1 MSSDWVFPK
10 SPTQPTN
17 MPDGPGH
24 SSLGCEWTSHSRH
37 SLHCRSLWWLL
48 RGNLHCPGSVCTG
61 PRVGAN
67 CTVAVSRSVVLAFK
81 SSSPWFWYEHNSSLQ
96 RFVIVFFFC
105 YCFTVYAPFLL
116 LLSKVVTWFSA
127 LSQLTG
133 SMQQA
138 AILQR
143 EVGEQSPI
151 YLDIHFG
158 SVTESMIPPGLIVL
172 IIAHGRGSTFQQ
184 CL

>member
-1 MSSDWVFPK
+1 MGRVYFSGCLSHNTGVLKRGQKLTNILKTEEVVVFQFTFEKWLVKKMSSDWVFPK

-96 RFVIVFFFC
+96 RFVIVVFF
-105 YCFTVYAPFLL
+105 V
-116 LLSKVVTWFSA
+116 
-127 LSQLTG
+127 
-133 SMQQA
+133 
-138 AILQR
+138 
-143 EVGEQSPI
+143 
-151 YLDIHFG
+151 
-158 SVTESMIPPGLIVL
+158 IVL
-172 IIAHGRGSTFQQ
+172 LCTPPSCYF
-184 CL
+184 

>member
-1 MSSDWVFPK
+1 
-10 SPTQPTN
+10 
-17 MPDGPGH
+17 MPDGTGH

-48 RGNLHCPGSVCTG
+48 RGNLHCPGGVCTG
-61 PRVGAN
+61 PGVDAN
-67 CTVAVSRSVVLAFK
+67 CTVAVSRNVVLVFK

-96 RFVIVFFFC
+96 CFVIVVFC
-105 YCFTVYAPFLL
+105 YCFTVYAPFWL

-133 SMQQA
+133 SRQHA

-151 YLDIHFG
+151 YLDIHFEAA
-158 SVTESMIPPGLIVL
+158 TESMIPPGLIVL
-172 IIAHGRGSTFQQ
+172 ITAHGMGSTFQQ